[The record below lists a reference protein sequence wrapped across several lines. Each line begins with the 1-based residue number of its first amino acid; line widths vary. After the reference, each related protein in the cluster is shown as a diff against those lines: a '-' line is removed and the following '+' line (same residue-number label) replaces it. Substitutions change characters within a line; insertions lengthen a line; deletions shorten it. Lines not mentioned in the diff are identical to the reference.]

1 MHKSLDYSAKRCK
14 IVNMDRLQ
22 LPLIEKDL
30 QQKLVFLTGPRQ
42 VGKTHLALALLKKSA
57 NGVYLNHDN
66 PEDRAIITRAAWLP
80 STDLLVLDELHKM
93 AEWKNFLKGIFDTRP
108 PQLKI
113 LVTGSARLETFRAA
127 GDSLAGRYF
136 RHRLNPLSVAEI
148 ADASE
153 STLDML
159 MSRGGFPEPFLA
171 ATDQDADRWRMQY
184 VDGLIRTDI
193 LDFERIHDLRAM
205 QLTLELLRRR
215 VGSPI
220 SITSLAQDVA
230 CSPNTIK
237 KYLEILEA
245 LFIVFR
251 VTPFHHNIARSLL
264 KEPKLYFYDTGMVKG
279 DDGLRF
285 ENLMAVSLLKHVNA
299 IEDYEGKR
307 AALHYLRTKEKKE
320 VDFAVAVED
329 QPTTIIEVKLS
340 DSEPA
345 PSLRYFHEKY
355 DLPAVQV
362 VRHLRQERMAGKIA
376 IRRAL
381 GFLRELKM

>member
-1 MHKSLDYSAKRCK
+1 MHDSLDYYALPCI
-14 IVNMDRLQ
+14 IVDMDRSQ

-30 QQKLVFLTGPRQ
+30 DRKLVFLTGPRQ
-42 VGKTHLALALLKKSA
+42 VGKTHLALSLLTKTA
-57 NGVYLNHDN
+57 NGVYLNYDN
-66 PEDRAIITRAAWLP
+66 LEDRAIIGKAAWLP
-80 STDLLVLDELHKM
+80 GTNFLVLDELHKM
-93 AEWKNFLKGIFDTRP
+93 PGWKNYLKGIFDTKP
-108 PQLKI
+108 SPLKI
-113 LVTGSARLETFRAA
+113 LVTGSARLDTFQSS

-153 STLDML
+153 ATIEAL
-159 MSRGGFPEPFLA
+159 MIRGGFPEPFLA
-171 ATDQDADRWRMQY
+171 ETAVDADRWRMQY

-205 QLTLELLRRR
+205 ELTVELLRRR

-220 SITSLAQDVA
+220 SITALAQDVA
-230 CSPNTIK
+230 CSPNTIR

-251 VTPFHHNIARSLL
+251 VTPYHRNIARSLL

-279 DDGLRF
+279 DDGIRF
-285 ENLMAVSLLKHVNA
+285 ENLVAISLLKHVNA

-320 VDFAVAVED
+320 VDFAVVVED
-329 QPTTIIEVKLS
+329 APPALVEAKLTE
-340 DSEPA
+340 SEPA
-345 PSLRYFHEKY
+345 APLRYFQGKY

-381 GFLRELKM
+381 DFLRELKM

>member
-1 MHKSLDYSAKRCK
+1 MER
-14 IVNMDRLQ
+14 IQ

-30 QQKLVFLTGPRQ
+30 RRKLVFLTGPRQ
-42 VGKTHLALALLKKSA
+42 IGKTHLALDLLKKSN
-57 NGVYLNHDN
+57 NGVYLNYDN
-66 PEDRAIITRAAWLP
+66 PEDRAIIHRSAWLP
-80 STDLLVLDELHKM
+80 STEFLVLDELHKM
-93 AEWKNFLKGIFDTRP
+93 EKWKNYLKGILDTKP
-108 PQLKI
+108 AQLRI
-113 LVTGSARLETFRAA
+113 IVTGSARMDTIRNN

-148 ADASE
+148 DGASE
-153 STLDML
+153 ITLDTL
-159 MSRGGFPEPFLA
+159 MTRGGFPEPFLA
-171 ATDQDADRWRMQY
+171 ETDQDAERWRMHY
-184 VDGLIRTDI
+184 VDGLVRTDI
-193 LDFERIHDLRAM
+193 LDFERVHDLKAV

-220 SITSLAQDVA
+220 SITSLARDVA

-237 KYLEILEA
+237 KYLEIFEA

-251 VTPFHHNIARSLL
+251 ATPFHHNIARSLL

-285 ENLMAVSLLKHVNA
+285 ENMLAVSLLKHVNA

-320 VDFAVAVED
+320 VDFALVVEG
-329 QPTTIIEVKLS
+329 QAPIIIEAKFSES
-340 DSEPA
+340 DLA

-355 DLPAVQV
+355 AFPAVQV
-362 VRHLRQERMAGKIA
+362 VRHLRQERMAGDIP

-381 GFLRELKM
+381 DFLRELKM

>member
-1 MHKSLDYSAKRCK
+1 MHKGLDYSAKRCT
-14 IVNMDRLQ
+14 IVSMDRIQ

-30 QQKLVFLTGPRQ
+30 RQKLVFLTGPRQ

-57 NGVYLNHDN
+57 NGVYLNYDN
-66 PEDRAIITRAAWLP
+66 LEDRAIITTAAWLP
-80 STDLLVLDELHKM
+80 STELLVLDELHKM
-93 AEWKNFLKGIFDTRP
+93 AEWKNFLKGIFDTRQP
-108 PQLKI
+108 HLKI
-113 LVTGSARLETFRAA
+113 LVTGSARLDTFRST

-148 ADASE
+148 PDASE
-153 STLDML
+153 STIDML
-159 MSRGGFPEPFLA
+159 MTRGGFPEPFLA
-171 ATDQDADRWRMQY
+171 ATDQDAARWRLQY

-329 QPTTIIEVKLS
+329 QPTTIIEAKLS
-340 DSEPA
+340 DSEVS

-355 DLPAVQV
+355 DLSAMQV

>member
-1 MHKSLDYSAKRCK
+1 MER
-14 IVNMDRLQ
+14 IQ

-30 QQKLVFLTGPRQ
+30 RQKLVFLIGPRQ
-42 VGKTHLALALLKKSA
+42 VGKTHLALALLKKAS
-57 NGVYLNHDN
+57 NGVYLNYDN
-66 PEDRAIITRAAWLP
+66 LEDRTIIHKSAWLP
-80 STDLLVLDELHKM
+80 TTELLVLDELHKM
-93 AEWKNFLKGIFDTRP
+93 AKWKNYLKGIFDTKP
-108 PQLKI
+108 AQLRI
-113 LVTGSARLETFRAA
+113 LVTGSARLDTFRNS

-148 ADASE
+148 AGASE
-153 STLDML
+153 STLEAL
-159 MSRGGFPEPFLA
+159 MIRGGFPEPFLA
-171 ATDQDADRWRMQY
+171 ETDQDADRWRMQY
-184 VDGLIRTDI
+184 IDGLVRTDI
-193 LDFERIHDLRAM
+193 LDFERVHDLKAV

-237 KYLEILEA
+237 KYLEIFEA

-251 VTPFHHNIARSLL
+251 VTPLHHNIARSLL

-285 ENLMAVSLLKHVNA
+285 ENMLAVSLLKHVNA
-299 IEDYEGKR
+299 IEDYHGKR

-320 VDFAVAVED
+320 VDFALAVEG
-329 QPTTIIEVKLS
+329 QSPIIIEAKFSES
-340 DSEPA
+340 DLA

-355 DLPAVQV
+355 AFTAVQV
-362 VRHLRQERMAGKIA
+362 VRHLRQERMAGDIP

-381 GFLRELKM
+381 NFLRELKM